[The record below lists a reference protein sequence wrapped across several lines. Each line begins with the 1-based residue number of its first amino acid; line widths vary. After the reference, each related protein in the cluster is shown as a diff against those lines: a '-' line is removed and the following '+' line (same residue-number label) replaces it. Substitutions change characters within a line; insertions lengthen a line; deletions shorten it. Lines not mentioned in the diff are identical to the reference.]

1 VIARWLGMPVAA
13 AAGAARLDLTMGLVH
28 ALMLVLFLGWS
39 GFFVYTLVRFR
50 AGRHPKADYA
60 GARSKVSTWVEV
72 AVAAAEGLLLVGLS
86 IPAWASRV
94 SGLPPEHEA
103 VVVRVV
109 AEQFAWNVHYPGPD
123 GVFGATRPA
132 LVSPSN
138 PIGLDR
144 ASAGAADDVVTVNQL
159 HLPVDRPVIVQL
171 TTKDVIHSFS
181 VPNFRVKQDAI
192 PGLMVPVWFVPDRP
206 GRYDLVCSQLCG
218 LGHYRMRGTVTVE
231 TEAAFDAWIRS
242 REAPGASQAATRPSP

>member
-1 VIARWLGMPVAA
+1 MIARWLGMPVAA

-28 ALMLVLFLGWS
+28 ALMLVLFLGWG

-50 AGRHPKADYA
+50 AGRHPRADYA
-60 GARSKVSTWVEV
+60 GARSKVSTWIEIAV
-72 AVAAAEGLLLVGLS
+72 AVAEGLLLVGLS

-109 AEQFAWNVHYPGPD
+109 AEQFAWNIHYPGPD
-123 GVFGATRPA
+123 GVFGTTRPE

-138 PIGLDR
+138 PTGLDR
-144 ASAGAADDVVTVNQL
+144 TSPHAADDVVTVNQL

-171 TTKDVIHSFS
+171 STKDVIHSFS

-192 PGLMVPVWFVPDRP
+192 PGLMIPVWFVPNRL
-206 GRYDLVCSQLCG
+206 GQYDLVCAQLCG

-231 TEAAFDAWIRS
+231 TPEAFDAWIRT
-242 REAPGASQAATRPSP
+242 REATR